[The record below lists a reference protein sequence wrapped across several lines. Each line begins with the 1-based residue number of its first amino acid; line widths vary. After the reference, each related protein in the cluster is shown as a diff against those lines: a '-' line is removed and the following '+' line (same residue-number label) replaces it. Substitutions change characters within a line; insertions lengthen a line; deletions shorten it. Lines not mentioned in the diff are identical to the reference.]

1 MSKATTRTS
10 KKFPGLTL
18 DLLVNSQG
26 AWITFRRGAAFEV
39 FRLATGQAV
48 NVDCFYR
55 DALTSL
61 EMRHCLRTTIH
72 YAEMLNKPM
81 ALAV

>member
-1 MSKATTRTS
+1 MSKAITRTS

-39 FRLATGQAV
+39 FHLVTGQAV
-48 NVDCFYR
+48 NVDCSDR

-61 EMRHCLRTTIH
+61 EMRHCLRTAIL
-72 YAEMLNKPM
+72 YAEKLNRIQTR
-81 ALAV
+81 AA